1 MSVLTPEILEEWH
14 TAADYLP
21 WVKGLIAQVQSEP
34 DGLERIR
41 LRRDLAKELMCEAF
55 PIGLFA
61 ACYFDASDRVRISLK
76 VGNQNFDALVEDR
89 RSTST
94 AVEHIEV
101 TIAGDG
107 EEDYLRM
114 CVLHEDG
121 EVSGLGLLTK
131 TGTRR
136 TGLKVAVANEM
147 VSQQQV
153 LTNER
158 ACVARAIERKLGKPY
173 PNNTVLI
180 LAFDDTMA
188 FDRSDNIAN
197 LQAVLSEYESRL
209 QAFHSVALVG
219 LQKHTFIC
227 RRMRNTI

>member
-1 MSVLTPEILEEWH
+1 MTILTPAVLEEWH
-14 TAADYLP
+14 TAGDYLP
-21 WVKGLIAQVQSEP
+21 WVKRLIAQVQAEP

-41 LRRDLAKELMCEAF
+41 LRRDLAKELMLEAF

-61 ACYFDASDRVRISLK
+61 ARYFEASDQVRIGLK
-76 VGNQNFDALVEDR
+76 IGNQNFDALVEDR
-89 RSTST
+89 RSTSS

-114 CVLHEDG
+114 RALHERG
-121 EVSGLGLLTK
+121 EVSGLGRLTK

-136 TGLKVAVANEM
+136 TGLTVTVASEM

-158 ACVARAIERKLGKPY
+158 ARVARAIERKLGKPY
-173 PNNTVLI
+173 PDNTVLV

-197 LQAVLSEYESRL
+197 LQAVVFEYESQL

-219 LQKHTFIC
+219 LQQRTFMC
-227 RRMRNTI
+227 RRMRNAI

>member
-1 MSVLTPEILEEWH
+1 MTVLTPEILEEWH

-21 WVKGLIAQVQSEP
+21 WVKDLIAQVQSEP
-34 DGLERIR
+34 DGLKRIR
-41 LRRDLAKELMCEAF
+41 LRRDLAKELMCEAL

-61 ACYFDASDRVRISLK
+61 ASYFEASGQVRISLR
-76 VGNQNFDALVEDR
+76 VGNQNFDTLVEDR
-89 RSTST
+89 RSTSS

-114 CVLHEDG
+114 CVLHERG
-121 EVSGLGLLTK
+121 EVSGLGRVTK
-131 TGTRR
+131 TGTQR
-136 TGLKVAVANEM
+136 TGLTVTTANEM

-153 LTNER
+153 LTNESAR
-158 ACVARAIERKLGKPY
+158 VARAIERKLGKPY
-173 PNNTVLI
+173 PDNTVLV

-188 FDRSDNIAN
+188 FDRSDNISN
-197 LQAVLSEYESRL
+197 LQAVLTEYESRL

-219 LQKHTFIC
+219 LQQRTFMC
-227 RRMRNTI
+227 RRMGNAT